1 MPLLEIDLKGL
12 DRESTRHRQAAISAL
27 EASLKEIEDRQ
38 DRQIM
43 ALEKDDDPDGI
54 LYRRIRERV
63 VELESQ
69 RAKRP

>member
-1 MPLLEIDLKGL
+1 MSRLGT
-12 DRESTRHRQAAISAL
+12 DRRRYPHL

-69 RAKRP
+69 RATRP